1 MGDLG
6 TSYIASWVGDVITLG
21 ATISAFGCCLACMI
35 GASRLL
41 FAMNRD
47 VVGAERGLSRVSRQG
62 TPAAAAL
69 VVTFLMVLI
78 QVIMGICGHA
88 EIFTATFAWSGTIG
102 TLILLVV
109 YVVTTV
115 GAIWLVFVRRRM
127 PVPQWQVIIPVLA
140 IVVLGY
146 TIYRNVVPWP
156 TTLAG
161 RALPITAGAWIALC
175 VVAVLLLPNVA
186 RRLGR
191 QLAAE
196 EGFATEMGAAP
207 PKRLA
212 DA

>member
-1 MGDLG
+1 M
-6 TSYIASWVGDVITLG
+6 V
-21 ATISAFGCCLACMI
+21 

-47 VVGAERGLSRVSRQG
+47 VVGGERGLARVTPQG
-62 TPAAAAL
+62 TPAVSAF
-69 VVTFLMVLI
+69 VVAGLMVVLH
-78 QVIMGICGHA
+78 VILGVCGSW
-88 EIFTATFAWSGTIG
+88 EIFSATFAWSGTIG

-109 YVVTTV
+109 YVITTV
-115 GAIWLVFVRRRM
+115 GAINLVFVQRRM
-127 PVPQWQVIIPVLA
+127 TVPAWEVIIPVLA

-146 TIYRNVVPWP
+146 TIYRNVIPWP
-156 TTLAG
+156 TTFAG

-175 VVAVLLLPNVA
+175 VLLVVCLPTVA
-186 RRLGR
+186 RQLGR

-196 EGFATEMGAAP
+196 EGFATEVSPA